1 MSDQRLTASEVQ
13 LVLRRA
19 AEIEHH
25 QAAADE
31 EADRLAPS
39 EVEELARE
47 VGLSPLAVHQALAE
61 VRAGALQ
68 PTPPP
73 TPLSRVLGP
82 QSLVVERTVH
92 GRVVDVQR
100 RVDRFLRAHLLRRER
115 DFGERSSWTPANG
128 FLPRQR
134 RALDLTG
141 ELTLGELRH
150 LDVSV
155 VAIADDRTTVRFV
168 VDIAPLQ
175 RQVLSG
181 AAIGTAVGLAAAA
194 GLSALGAPIALD
206 CLVAAGASGTG
217 AVTSLRLYRRQVTS
231 TASALEHLLDTI
243 EHERATPSALDFLF
257 AR

>member
-25 QAAADE
+25 QTTAEDD
-31 EADRLAPS
+31 ADRLAPA
-39 EVEELARE
+39 EVEELARD

-73 TPLSRVLGP
+73 SPLARVLGP
-82 QSLVVERTVH
+82 QSIVVERMVH
-92 GRVVDVQR
+92 GRVIDVQR
-100 RVDRFLRAHLLRRER
+100 RVDHFLRAHLLRRER
-115 DFGERSSWTPANG
+115 DFGERSSWVPADG
-128 FLPRQR
+128 FVPRLR
-134 RALDLTG
+134 RALDLSG
-141 ELTLGELRH
+141 ELTLGELRR

-155 VAIADDRTTVRFV
+155 VATAEDRATVRFV
-168 VDIAPLQ
+168 VDVAPLQ

-181 AAIGTAVGLAAAA
+181 AAIGTALGLAVAA
-194 GLSALGAPIALD
+194 GLSAFGAPIALD
-206 CLVAAGASGTG
+206 CLVAAGASTTG
-217 AVTSLRLYRRQVTS
+217 AVSSIRLYRRQVTS
-231 TASALEHLLDTI
+231 TATALEHLLDTI
-243 EHERATPSALDFLF
+243 EHERSTPSALDFLF